1 MSYES
6 TVANRSAC
14 VQRAGQ
20 MQSRHTT
27 KTPDFSERFRCGASR
42 MLVSRCLGD
51 RFSGVLSRHA
61 CFCPFAAK
69 TEALHRGTILRGVL
83 VGGESRVLF
92 SRCFGDRGIIVARH
106 VCPGPVVL
114 LSRGPGHYIAVLTTP
129 VENHRSDD

>member
-27 KTPDFSERFRCGASR
+27 KTPDFPGCFRMRRITYARVPMSRGPVFRGALTSR
-42 MLVSRCLGD
+42 
-51 RFSGVLSRHA
+51 VL
-61 CFCPFAAK
+61 CPFATR
-69 TEALHRGTILRGVL
+69 TEALHRGTILVGVL

-92 SRCFGDRGIIVARH
+92 SRCFGD
-106 VCPGPVVL
+106 
-114 LSRGPGHYIAVLTTP
+114 
-129 VENHRSDD
+129 